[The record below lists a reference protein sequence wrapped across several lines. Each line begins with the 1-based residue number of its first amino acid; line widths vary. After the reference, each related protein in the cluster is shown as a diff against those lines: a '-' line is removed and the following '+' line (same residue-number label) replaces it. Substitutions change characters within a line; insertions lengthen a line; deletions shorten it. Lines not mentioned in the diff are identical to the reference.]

1 MIPRLSDYSS
11 IVGKDVIE
19 RIRKEAEP
27 LEGKHITHINS
38 TSSGGGV
45 SEILNTMVILQ
56 NELGIL
62 VGWRLL
68 KGTHT
73 FFTITKKFHNA
84 LQGENMKLSDSAKSI
99 YLEEIERNAIMNHLH
114 KHDLVVVH
122 DPQPLAMVKHYPKR
136 QPWLWRC
143 HIDITH
149 RSQPIWNFLRDFVRR
164 YDGMIV
170 SMKKYRQGG
179 IRIPQFVVPV
189 SIDPLNLKNMQLSQK
204 SCIHLLSQN
213 GIDLHK
219 PILCQVSRFDKWK
232 NPLGVVRMFEMVR
245 QKVDCQLVLIGDM
258 ATDDPEG
265 PIIYNRLME
274 RVSGQGD
281 IHVIAKRADL
291 LVNALQ
297 RMSHAII
304 QNSRREGF
312 GLTVTEAL
320 YKGTPVVAMNRGG
333 IPLQVRKNRTG
344 FLISN
349 SREGAKRCIQ
359 LIEDERLRKRL
370 GRAGKE
376 HVKRNFLIT
385 RHMLDYIRIFNHY
398 INGPAS

>member
-1 MIPRLSDYSS
+1 MIPKLDDYSK
-11 IVGKDVIE
+11 IVGRDKIE
-19 RIRKEAEP
+19 QIREEAEP
-27 LEGKHITHINS
+27 LEGRHITHINS
-38 TSSGGGV
+38 TSAGGGV
-45 SEILNTMVILQ
+45 SEILNTLVILF
-56 NELGIL
+56 NELDVL

-68 KGTHT
+68 KGTHS

-84 LQGENMKLSDSAKSI
+84 MQGENIRLSESAKRI

-114 KHDLVVVH
+114 KHDLVVIH
-122 DPQPLAMVKHYPKR
+122 DPQPLAMIRHYPKK

-143 HIDITH
+143 HIDITY
-149 RSQPIWNFLRDFVRR
+149 RNQNVWNFLRTFVKR

-170 SMKKYRQGG
+170 SMNKYRQ
-179 IRIPQFVVPV
+179 RKLMIPQFVVPP
-189 SIDPLNLKNMQLSQK
+189 SIDPLNLKNSEISPK
-204 SCIHLLSQN
+204 TCRKLLSKN
-213 GIDLHK
+213 DIDLDK

-232 NPLGVVRMFEMVR
+232 DPLGVVRMFELVK
-245 QKVDCQLVLIGDM
+245 QKADCQLVLIGDM
-258 ATDDPEG
+258 APDDPEG
-265 PIIYNRLME
+265 PLIYNKIMNK
-274 RVSGQGD
+274 VSGRTD
-281 IHVIAKRADL
+281 IHIITKRADI

-297 RMSHAII
+297 RMSHVII

-333 IPLQVRKNRTG
+333 IPLQVMNGRTG

-359 LIEDERLRKRL
+359 LIKDDNLRKRL

-376 HVKRNFLIT
+376 HVIKNFLIT
-385 RHMLDYIRIFNHY
+385 RQLLDYVRISNQY
-398 INGPAS
+398 INGQQR